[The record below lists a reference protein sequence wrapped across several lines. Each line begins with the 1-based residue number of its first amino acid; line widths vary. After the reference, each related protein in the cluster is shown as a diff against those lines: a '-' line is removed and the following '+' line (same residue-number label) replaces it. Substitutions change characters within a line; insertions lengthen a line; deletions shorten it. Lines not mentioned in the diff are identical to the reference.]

1 VDQTLPIAET
11 AAAYDIG
18 LVNHV
23 NFQDLAQQQGFV
35 VFVSGNAA
43 VRNHWLTPVKQPSG
57 WPPRFLEAQVFQLPG
72 PGVTPVDAS
81 GAGSVADGSTGGA
94 RVVVASY
101 SQDGNGATP
110 HSQMVTLVREFML
123 GILAAHNQAL
133 ANGLPAIRV
142 PSWPQEGLAVAVQD
156 LFEANTNPA
165 PAKYDFSRLTA
176 GLRSLP
182 ASYKT
187 GALPVRGSSFTAP
200 RWPPTRTGTTW
211 PPASTRTSSSSTAS
225 TRCWRPPCCSTR
237 GTPSRSAT
245 SWRPAATPAKAT
257 TSSSPRPASR
267 RAGRRGWP
275 GSERG

>member
-1 VDQTLPIAET
+1 MPAQMFPDALFRKLTGYLQARDETGFLSLAADHSGKPDVPLARYRIGLHFAGPTATGQITSWQPLDDAPWDSRTGLYVRKAEHVVVAGLPGDSALVDQTLPIAET

-35 VFVSGNAA
+35 VFVSGNAV

-81 GAGSVADGSTGGA
+81 GAGSIADGSTGGA
-94 RVVVASY
+94 RVVVAPY

-123 GILAAHNQAL
+123 VILAAHNQAL

-142 PSWPQEGLAVAVQD
+142 PSWPQEGLAVAGLPVP
-156 LFEANTNPA
+156 ECSP
-165 PAKYDFSRLTA
+165 YRLPS
-176 GLRSLP
+176 SLP
-182 ASYKT
+182 TKTHAS
-187 GALPVRGSSFTAP
+187 
-200 RWPPTRTGTTW
+200 
-211 PPASTRTSSSSTAS
+211 
-225 TRCWRPPCCSTR
+225 
-237 GTPSRSAT
+237 
-245 SWRPAATPAKAT
+245 
-257 TSSSPRPASR
+257 
-267 RAGRRGWP
+267 
-275 GSERG
+275 